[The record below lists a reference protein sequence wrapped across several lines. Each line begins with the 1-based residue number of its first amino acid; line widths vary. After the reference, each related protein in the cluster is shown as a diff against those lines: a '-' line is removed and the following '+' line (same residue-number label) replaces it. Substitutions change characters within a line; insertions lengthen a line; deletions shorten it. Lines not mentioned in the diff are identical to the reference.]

1 MAKKILIIEDEENLV
16 ELLRF
21 RLEANGYEVEAAYN
35 GEEGLGKIKKIKP
48 DIVVLDVMMPKM
60 HGYEVCMRAKK
71 NEATRNI
78 PIIVLTAH
86 TQTGDI
92 DEAKKGGA
100 DYFISKPFEP
110 TQLLEEIKRLLK

>member
-92 DEAKKGGA
+92 DEAKKCGA